1 MGPADVLEVSREAVV
16 VMLKI
21 SAPLLG
27 LTLVV
32 GLCISLFQALTQIQE
47 MTLSFVPKILVM
59 FVSLLVLMPVMYS
72 TLDIFAQS
80 LHCLIDL
87 YFGTIDLH
95 RGGRIFGQLAGNCR
109 NHVIEVLNHCSK
121 IALTFYRL
129 SDDFA

>member
-16 VMLKI
+16 VMLLI

-59 FVSLLVLMPVMYS
+59 FVSLLMLN
-72 TLDIFAQS
+72 LIF
-80 LHCLIDL
+80 
-87 YFGTIDLH
+87 
-95 RGGRIFGQLAGNCR
+95 
-109 NHVIEVLNHCSK
+109 
-121 IALTFYRL
+121 
-129 SDDFA
+129 